1 MNKAPE
7 RYPIDGYVVIDALMS
22 DDEIAGLDEE
32 LASSPPEVAG
42 DRRFLDREWCRLV
55 AHVLRH
61 RLLKRRLLY
70 LASQPVLC
78 TYFGKDP
85 ETNWGVGL
93 HRDLHLPLNARIE
106 NKPWQ
111 NWSVKQNIPH
121 AQAPSELLATMV
133 AVRVSLD
140 DCANEDGA
148 LCVVPGSHLTAD
160 VTSTRIECTGAKG
173 SAVVLSPMLL
183 HSSSK
188 LTSGNER
195 RVLHFLF
202 GPRSLPG
209 GAEWY
214 YSG

>member
-22 DDEIAGLDEE
+22 DDEIARIDEE
-32 LASSPPEVAG
+32 LASSPPEVAA

-55 AHVLRH
+55 AQVLRH

-78 TYFGKDP
+78 TYFGKDLQTDRG
-85 ETNWGVGL
+85 EGL
-93 HRDLHLPLNARIE
+93 HRDLHLPLSARIE
-106 NKPWQ
+106 GKPWQ
-111 NWSVKQNIPH
+111 NWREKQNIPH
-121 AQAPSELLATMV
+121 AQAPSDLLATMV
-133 AVRVSLD
+133 ALRINLD
-140 DCANEDGA
+140 DCANDEGG

-160 VTSTRIECTGAKG
+160 VTNTRIECTGGKG
-173 SAVVLSPMLL
+173 SAVAMSPMLL

-188 LTSGNER
+188 STLGNER
-195 RVLHFLF
+195 RVLQFLF

-214 YSG
+214 YRG